1 MKSGI
6 TEDFYPITEVQMTGR
21 GTRGT
26 HAYKHNVSGGANEA
40 MAELTGYRRKI
51 RRPNEDDEK
60 LNVVF
65 NDYMNCLMGD
75 PAEEKE
81 RAIIDKAAEIGCEYY
96 CLDCGWRSR
105 SWVWHAN
112 WQTNC
117 RMTGLS
123 AGMENV
129 ISMTSDTFWIL
140 KTHKK

>member
-26 HAYKHNVSGGANEA
+26 HAYKHNVSGGAMDFICQSGEKPYFEKTSVYTPHNSWDCESQW
-40 MAELTGYRRKI
+40 RK
-51 RRPNEDDEK
+51 
-60 LNVVF
+60 
-65 NDYMNCLMGD
+65 NDCR
-75 PAEEKE
+75 EV
-81 RAIIDKAAEIGCEYY
+81 
-96 CLDCGWRSR
+96 S
-105 SWVWHAN
+105 VWHAN

-117 RMTGLS
+117 RTTGLS

-140 KTHKK
+140 ETHKK